1 MDLLQSSIWPKTCTT
16 NQITQQLAKLI
27 VGLRLKELTLNFV
40 LEIQNGIRSP
50 IDLQIQNQ
58 IPSTTL

>member
-1 MDLLQSSIWPKTCTT
+1 MELLQSSNWPETCTT
-16 NQITQQLAKLI
+16 NQIAQQLAKWI

-40 LEIQNGIRSP
+40 LEIQNGIPSP

-58 IPSTTL
+58 IPSTTF

>member
-1 MDLLQSSIWPKTCTT
+1 MELLQSSNWPETSTT
-16 NQITQQLAKLI
+16 NQITQQLAKWI

-40 LEIQNGIRSP
+40 LEIQNGIPSP

-58 IPSTTL
+58 IPSTTF